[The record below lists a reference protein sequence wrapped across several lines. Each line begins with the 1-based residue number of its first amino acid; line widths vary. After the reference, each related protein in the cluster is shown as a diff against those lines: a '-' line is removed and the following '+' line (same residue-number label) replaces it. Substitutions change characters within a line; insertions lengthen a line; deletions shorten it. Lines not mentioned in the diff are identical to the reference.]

1 MKKSLIFLC
10 LICTLLLLSACS
22 RQDSPYTT
30 SELSKADDRSVTV
43 AESKS
48 QNPSRENTEAWQDFV
63 QIYTYP
69 TDLSGDK
76 VYLTPGKA
84 FQEELLTQSAKQDE
98 KQEPDTEETGIVPF
112 SSEDIENIEKAEL
125 VYRDNKS
132 HEIDYYER
140 IYSPE
145 SLEIPENT
153 LCNITHYGDSSCPFY
168 EFFLNIETSDDSR
181 MTLAM
186 ASDSCNAYFV
196 NGRYFNYESS
206 TGNQVFY
213 TLFPHAPINRPDF
226 PTPKENRPKEKIKTT
241 SLAEMPDFTQE
252 EIKNALICVE
262 EKFRDFKG
270 ADMSLQLGS
279 PYDDFKWILVRED
292 EAAPWEADTWGY

>member
-22 RQDSPYTT
+22 RPDSPYTT

-168 EFFLNIETSDDSR
+168 EFFLNLETSDDSR

-213 TLFPHAPINRPDF
+213 ILFPHAPINRPDF
-226 PTPKENRPKEKIKTT
+226 PTPKENRPEEKIKTT
-241 SLAEMPDFTQE
+241 SLTEMPDFT
-252 EIKNALICVE
+252 
-262 EKFRDFKG
+262 
-270 ADMSLQLGS
+270 
-279 PYDDFKWILVRED
+279 
-292 EAAPWEADTWGY
+292 